1 MVKPNALHHLALST
15 GDMKTQIEFF
25 TDVLGMELVALYWM
39 HGVEGAWHGFL
50 KLNNNCAVAF
60 VHTGKNQ
67 KIDPVMGVSHA
78 GNPGESSAPGTMQHL
93 ALNVDSTADLMA
105 MRDRIRSRGVPVF
118 GPIHHGFC
126 SSIYFAGPENLSLEV
141 ATSADVE
148 HPLSSD
154 MWIDPEVAALAG
166 ISAED
171 LKRYKAP
178 AFYDGANGDVPQPE
192 YDASKPHQ
200 FYPKEVYD
208 LMLGTPDEALTQAAS
223 ETTPPGLA
231 SASKQQ

>member
-15 GDMKTQIEFF
+15 GDMKAQVEFF
-25 TDVLGMELVALYWM
+25 TNVLGMELVALYWM

-50 KLNNNCAVAF
+50 KLNDTCSVAF
-60 VHTGKNQ
+60 VHTKKNAE
-67 KIDPVMGVSHA
+67 IAPVLGVSHS
-78 GNPGESSAPGTMQHL
+78 GNPYESSAPGTMQHL
-93 ALNVDSTADLMA
+93 ALNVDSTADLIA
-105 MRDRIRSRGVPVF
+105 MRDRIRSCGVPVF

-148 HPLSSD
+148 HPLSTD
-154 MWIDPEVAALAG
+154 LWIDPEVAELAG

-171 LKRYKAP
+171 IKRYKAP
-178 AFYDGANGDVPQPE
+178 APYEGANGDVPQPE
-192 YDASKPHQ
+192 FDPTKPNQ
-200 FYPKEVYD
+200 LFPKEVYD
-208 LMLGTPDEALTQAAS
+208 LMLGTPDEALTQAVS

-231 SASKQQ
+231 PTSKQQ

>member
-15 GDMKTQIEFF
+15 GDMKSQIEFF

-50 KLNNNCAVAF
+50 KLNDTCAVAF
-60 VHTGKNQ
+60 VHTEQNARTQ
-67 KIDPVMGVSHA
+67 PVMGVSHA

-93 ALNVDSTADLMA
+93 ALNVDSMDDLMA

-126 SSIYFAGPENLSLEV
+126 SSVYFAGPENLSLEI
-141 ATSADVE
+141 ATSGEVE

-166 ISAED
+166 ISADD

-178 AFYDGANGDVPQPE
+178 AAYEGAGGSVPQPA
-192 YDASKPHQ
+192 YDPAKPHQ
-200 FYPKEVYD
+200 HYPADVYEA
-208 LMLGTPDEALTQAAS
+208 MLATPDEALTQAVS
-223 ETTPPGLA
+223 ETTPPGVA
-231 SASKQQ
+231 AAE